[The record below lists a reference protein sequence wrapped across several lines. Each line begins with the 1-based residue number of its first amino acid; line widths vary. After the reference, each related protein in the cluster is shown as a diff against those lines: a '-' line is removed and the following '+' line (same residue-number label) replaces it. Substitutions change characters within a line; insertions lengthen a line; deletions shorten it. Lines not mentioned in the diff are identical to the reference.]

1 MKLAGLTV
9 AYWCV
14 LVAALL
20 PIGCAW
26 LAKSGQMTKSR
37 RAGGFDNQHP
47 RDWLSRQT
55 DWRARANAAQA
66 NSFEALPFFIGA
78 VVIAHQLGAHQ
89 GMLDILAFVFVV
101 LRVVY
106 ILLYVGGQA
115 SARSLVWSLALAV
128 NVGILFAGYR

>member
-37 RAGGFDNQHP
+37 REGGFDNQHP

-78 VVIAHQLGAHQ
+78 VIIAHQLGAAQ
-89 GMLDILAFVFVV
+89 IRVDVLAFVFVV
-101 LRVVY
+101 LR
-106 ILLYVGGQA
+106 LLYVMMYVA
-115 SARSLVWSLALAV
+115 NMANARSLIWAFALLTNIA
-128 NVGILFAGYR
+128 ILFV